1 MSKIPKIVR
10 LINLMHHRQYVTL
23 KDIVRV
29 CEVSKRSAYRYIN
42 TISDANIPVTFDKSV
57 GGYRID
63 HLDSFSVQDL
73 STNDAVLILVALDTL
88 AQRLGDTYVEEADNL
103 IKKLLA
109 RLPPGTGEVWS
120 SFRHEAGS
128 SDNSRTI
135 AEHIKS
141 ILIHISISNSRKL
154 KVLMAGGNTTD
165 KAVEVADPVLRFR
178 QEWLLEG
185 SSATGHETIPVSRI
199 KKAIIV

>member
-1 MSKIPKIVR
+1 MSKMAKMIR
-10 LINLMHHRQYVTL
+10 LINLLHHCQYVTL
-23 KDIVRV
+23 KDIEGM
-29 CEVSKRSAYRYIN
+29 CEIGTRSAYRYIN
-42 TISDANIPVTFDKSV
+42 TLSEANIPVMFDKSV

-63 HLDSFSVQDL
+63 HLDSFSIQDL

-88 AQRLGDTYVEEADNL
+88 AEKLGDAYVDEADNL

-109 RLPPGTGEVWS
+109 RLPLGTGEVWN

-128 SDNSRTI
+128 SDHSRTI

-141 ILIHISISNSRKL
+141 VLIHISISNNRKL
-154 KVLMAGGNTTD
+154 KVLMAGDNTTD
-165 KAVEVADPVLRFR
+165 RAIEVVDPVLRFR

-185 SSATGHETIPVSRI
+185 SSATGHETIPVSNI